1 MNYSSDVVEL
11 LRVLGDATRLRLLI
25 ALRQGELTVGEITR
39 VTGLSQPRVSRHLKL
54 LCDAKVL
61 KRTRDQNEVY
71 YRATFDD
78 DHGPLVNAALSSLP
92 DDDPLMVQDNKRLT
106 RILDDRQIH
115 ARGLLSEL
123 GVSPLDSAAMIDV
136 GRTVEKL
143 LHSHLRSADKKD
155 SSLGDLLDVGTGTGS
170 MLRLIAPRART
181 TVAVDRSRDM
191 RLVARARASLEG
203 LTNCTV
209 QDGDMYALSFPQN
222 SFDIVTMDRVLG
234 TADRPADAI
243 QQAALVL
250 RDDGHLLVVETRGS
264 MVDEAKLG
272 GWATDAGLTPVETC
286 QSRDG
291 AAAITLATR
300 TAVAEKEVR
309 HEL

>member
-1 MNYSSDVVEL
+1 MKHSSDVIEL
-11 LRVLGDATRLRLLI
+11 LRVLGDSTRLRLLV

-54 LCDAKVL
+54 LCDAEVL
-61 KRTRDQNEVY
+61 QRTRDQNEVY
-71 YRATFDD
+71 YRATLDD

-92 DDDPLMVQDNKRLT
+92 DDDPQMLQDNKRLT
-106 RILDDRQIH
+106 QILEDRQVH
-115 ARGLLSEL
+115 ARVLLSEL
-123 GVSPLDSAAMIDV
+123 GVLPLNSAAMSDV

-143 LHSHLRSADKKD
+143 LHSHIRSADKKG
-155 SSLGDLLDVGTGTGS
+155 SSVGDLLDVGTGTGS
-170 MLRLIAPRART
+170 MLGLIAPHART

-222 SFDIVTMDRVLG
+222 SFDMVTMDRVLG
-234 TADRPADAI
+234 TADRPEDAI

-264 MVDEAKLG
+264 MVDDAKLG
-272 GWATDAGLTPVETC
+272 SWAADAGLTPVATC
-286 QSRDG
+286 KSGDG
-291 AAAITLATR
+291 AATITLAAR
-300 TAVAEKEVR
+300 TAAAKEGIP